1 MYLLKSESHLKCD
14 TNITIDTK
22 DVEVKLH
29 VDEIL
34 AWGKTHFTYTPEEV
48 ETTDASTLK
57 DQKKRLA
64 IREIMGHPF
73 LQKYEYRVSFN
84 EESICIS

>member
-29 VDEIL
+29 VDEII

-48 ETTDASTLK
+48 ETTDAS
-57 DQKKRLA
+57 RA
-64 IREIMGHPF
+64 
-73 LQKYEYRVSFN
+73 N
-84 EESICIS
+84 